1 MVYHFDTVTRALNSG
16 LQSGSEEYEARWE
29 QAGVRNAEWAA
40 SWLGTLKNLQGDWR
54 VEWLSV
60 PLPMPPVWKRIQGG
74 RGETRIS
81 PFELRLPFELE
92 QGEGSVALIYHQPLS
107 FLVDELRLEADG
119 TWLGRAEAVGIRY
132 AWFSMVPR

>member
-1 MVYHFDTVTRALNSG
+1 MVYRFDTDTRASNSG
-16 LQSGSEEYEARWE
+16 VQSGSEEYEARWE

-60 PLPMPPVWKRIQGG
+60 PLPMPSVWKRIQGG

-81 PFELRLPFELE
+81 PIGPRLPFELE
-92 QGEGSVALIYHQPLS
+92 QGERSVALIYHQPLS

-119 TWLGRAEAVGIRY
+119 TWLGRAEAVGICY